1 MKPLAPPSAPAV
13 PQPATQRRLK
23 LVLEYEGTA
32 FHGWQS
38 QKNASAVQDI
48 VSGKLKVLLREDPKL
63 EGAGR
68 TDAGVHARGQ
78 VAAFSTASDKPCEKI
93 LLGLNGMLPR
103 DVRVRSCEEVSAVFD
118 PRRDPLS
125 KTYRYVW
132 WDAPSHA
139 PFWRRY
145 SWHARQRL
153 DIAAM
158 SRAAA
163 HLVGEHDFS
172 SFRAAGCT
180 AKTPVRR
187 VLKAVVA
194 RKEERVTLEIQGTA
208 FLHQMVRIIAG
219 TLYDVG
225 TGTRTDDSMKW
236 LLQVRDRKKAGKT
249 APPEGLILWNVEYG
263 TIPRPGRGVKPGL
276 AGAVK
281 APDSVPTKR
290 DV

>member
-1 MKPLAPPSAPAV
+1 MA
-13 PQPATQRRLK
+13 RRIK
-23 LVLEYEGTA
+23 LVLEYDGTA

-38 QKNASAVQDI
+38 QKNASALQDLLAA
-48 VSGKLKVLLREDPKL
+48 KLKVLLKEDVKL
-63 EGAGR
+63 AGAGR

-78 VAAFSTASDKPCEKI
+78 VAAFSTDSDKALEKI
-93 LLGLNGMLPR
+93 LAGLNGLLPR
-103 DVRVRSCEEVSAVFD
+103 DVRVRSCEEAPEAFD

-132 WDAPSHA
+132 WDAPAHS

-145 SWHARQRL
+145 SWHTRQRL
-153 DIAAM
+153 DERAM
-158 SRAAA
+158 SVAAA

-187 VLKAVVA
+187 IMKAAVT
-194 RKEERVTLEIQGTA
+194 RKGERVTFEIQGTA
-208 FLHQMVRIIAG
+208 FLRQMVRILAG

-225 TGTRTDDSMKW
+225 IGLRPPDSFPA
-236 LLQVRDRKKAGKT
+236 LLASRDRKQASKT

-263 TIPRPGRGVKPGL
+263 AIPRPGRALRTGGHSP
-276 AGAVK
+276 A
-281 APDSVPTKR
+281 SE
-290 DV
+290 

>member
-1 MKPLAPPSAPAV
+1 MA
-13 PQPATQRRLK
+13 RRIK
-23 LVLEYEGTA
+23 LVLEYDGTA

-38 QKNASAVQDI
+38 QKNASALQDL
-48 VSGKLKVLLREDPKL
+48 VAAKLKVLLREDVGL
-63 EGAGR
+63 AGAGR

-78 VAAFSTASDKPCEKI
+78 VAAFNTASDKTCEKI
-93 LLGLNGMLPR
+93 LAGLNGLLPR
-103 DVRVRSCEEVSAVFD
+103 DVRVRSCEEAPPAFD

-132 WDAPSHA
+132 WDAPVHS

-153 DIAAM
+153 DERAM
-158 SRAAA
+158 AQAAA

-187 VLKAVVA
+187 ILKAMVT
-194 RKEERVTLEIQGTA
+194 RKGERVTFEVQGTA
-208 FLHQMVRIIAG
+208 FLRQMVRIIAG
-219 TLYDVG
+219 TLHDVG
-225 TGTRTDDSMKW
+225 GGARSPDSFPA
-236 LLQVRDRKKAGKT
+236 LLASRDRKRAAKT

-263 TIPRPGRGVKPGL
+263 AIPRPGRALKP
-276 AGAVK
+276 
-281 APDSVPTKR
+281 
-290 DV
+290 